1 MAYSPEQWD
10 RAKFLFELG
19 RSVRE
24 IEKDTGIS
32 NGQITK
38 KANKEKW
45 QKEAQKKQLKSDI
58 LGFEEKKEALEREKE
73 ALIDS
78 VASLSKFEITI
89 LSDVVEN
96 ELGKKSLLFSTSML
110 ALARCNQQLT
120 KGKKQS
126 IVKVKTYSSEGRPD
140 GETVEVVD
148 IDLSPTDIKES
159 AETVDKISL
168 TLGINQRH
176 ANIKIDNTNAT
187 QNNYSPQEISQAIAD
202 GLPD

>member
-1 MAYSPEQWD
+1 MAYSPEQWE
-10 RAKFLFELG
+10 RAKILFELETPL
-19 RSVRE
+19 SE
-24 IEKDTGIS
+24 IEEKTGIS
-32 NGQITK
+32 KSQISK
-38 KANKEKW
+38 KSNKEKW
-45 QKEAQKKQLKSDI
+45 GKETKRKQIKSDI
-58 LGFEEKKEALEREKE
+58 VGFEKKKETLEKE
-73 ALIDS
+73 KETLIND

-89 LSDVVEN
+89 LSDVIEN

>member
-45 QKEAQKKQLKSDI
+45 QKEAQKKQLKIDI

-89 LSDVVEN
+89 LSDVIEN